1 MFLLHGKQGKVK
13 HSGENAANYQ
23 NAEYDKLF
31 ERMKT
36 MESSRERQ
44 EIIDRMTEILRHD
57 APWVFGFHP
66 KDYSLRH
73 AWLQNRKPSKVG
85 HNTLKYQR
93 VDAALR
99 DQRRAEWNRPVVW
112 PLLLVALALAAAIWP
127 AWRGYRRRE
136 AATAH

>member
-1 MFLLHGKQGKVK
+1 MFLLHGKQSKVK
-13 HSGENAANYQ
+13 QSGENAANYV
-23 NAEYDKLF
+23 NPEFDALF
-31 ERMKT
+31 ERMKA
-36 MESSRERQ
+36 MENSPRRQ

-73 AWLQNRKPSKVG
+73 AWLKNRKPSKVG

-99 DQRRAEWNRPVVW
+99 AQHRAEWNRPVVW
-112 PLLLVALALAAAIWP
+112 PLLLVALALAAVIWP

-136 AATAH
+136 TATAR